1 MVFWRSSRVIETVEE
16 AREVVVE
23 SKERGFEFI
32 KVYNRLGPEVYAAI
46 VETAKKHNLPVDGHV
61 PYDVGFASVVE
72 ARQFSVE
79 HLYGASYAMRK
90 RTGCRARFVQRWF
103 REIDEAKL
111 SEYFE
116 KTAKAGL
123 WNSPTLVVNMAWET
137 RIDRLKREPELKY
150 VAEFSKAT

>member
-90 RTGCRARFVQRWF
+90 RTGCRA
-103 REIDEAKL
+103 AKH

>member
-90 RTGCRARFVQRWF
+90 RTGGRA
-103 REIDEAKL
+103 AKL

>member
-90 RTGCRARFVQRWF
+90 RTACRA
-103 REIDEAKL
+103 AKH

-150 VAEFSKAT
+150 VADFSKAT